1 MTKNITVGVSDELAE
16 QMVLFPEVNWSA
28 VTRDCIMQYIKNTST
43 IPQLLHPLVPLPQ
56 Y

>member
-28 VTRDCIMQYIKNTST
+28 VTRDCIMQYIKNRNAKNNMKTE
-43 IPQLLHPLVPLPQ
+43 
-56 Y
+56 